1 MASAVLSSMR
11 RGAAR
16 LARYGAG
23 LAVMALIVAP
33 AGCDLIETRGEAVY
47 DACLNDVR
55 RAHTSVACECYVDEV
70 YEQLSFDDWNQ
81 YHAMAG
87 RGLYADTAQL
97 RATFNNGRMSVF
109 ERAARRCGLNLF
121 PAAGAAPLA
130 GSGDVIAVTARGAPP
145 SREPAVA
152 GAIGRGAYQAHDRG
166 YDRPGYGRTG
176 FERGWPSRR
185 PDWRRPRAGGAFP
198 AAPWPHLRREDE
210 ERPICIRGLTEREG
224 CMTREQ
230 AARLYNDGARY
241 WLLRGDAELATVD
254 LQRGTDWVD
263 EEGSGGAFGGR
274 FDDRR
279 YDAYAASSVRRAMEY
294 WSLSI
299 DWGRP
304 FGAQSALM
312 AQRRLQAH
320 MVQCESS
327 ANGESLQRISRRAP
341 GATGDVISLKLR
353 QAALAALGYYAGEV
367 DGHYGPVTR
376 DAARGFQRELGYD
389 ETGSLSPRQTTLLIC
404 HAAQTARDPHLQ
416 NALGIMYATGL
427 GVARN
432 PDLALEWFE
441 TAARRDDA
449 DAYFNLAL
457 VYGTGAVLGSYRLCG
472 VVENPERADAYLRDA
487 AALGHP
493 VAERWRRH
501 PEFRRHHS
509 ADARWLAISNRLAE
523 AAAEGEG
530 AFYLEWRSDI
540 DVDRFDTADLACLE
554 PERGTPREP
563 Y

>member
-1 MASAVLSSMR
+1 MTLV
-11 RGAAR
+11 
-16 LARYGAG
+16 
-23 LAVMALIVAP
+23 IAP
-33 AGCDLIETRGEAVY
+33 AGCDLLQTRGEAVY
-47 DACLNDVR
+47 EACLNDVR
-55 RAHTSVACECYVDEV
+55 RSHTSPACECYVDEV
-70 YEQLSFDDWNQ
+70 YKQLSHEDWNQ
-81 YHAMAG
+81 YHTMAG
-87 RGLYADTAQL
+87 RGLYADADQL
-97 RATFNNGRMSVF
+97 RATFPNGRMSVF
-109 ERAARRCGLNLF
+109 ERGARRCGLDLF
-121 PAAGAAPLA
+121 PAPTLGDTPPLSGFGDGPAGPARV
-130 GSGDVIAVTARGAPP
+130 GS
-145 SREPAVA
+145 
-152 GAIGRGAYQAHDRG
+152 
-166 YDRPGYGRTG
+166 PGYGAGGYVADGYGQRSYNQRGWGRGRTG
-176 FERGWPSRR
+176 
-185 PDWRRPRAGGAFP
+185 GGDAFP
-198 AAPWPHLRREDE
+198 AEPWAYTRRDGEDL
-210 ERPICIRGLTEREG
+210 PICIRRLTGREG

-263 EEGSGGAFGGR
+263 PRRSGAGDSSLSVRERISGTHYS
-274 FDDRR
+274 D
-279 YDAYAASSVRRAMEY
+279 YAADSVRRAMEY
-294 WSLSI
+294 WNLSI

-327 ANGESLQRISRRAP
+327 VDGESLQRISRRAP
-341 GATGDVISLKLR
+341 GAVGDVISLKLR
-353 QAALAALGYYAGEV
+353 QAALAALGYYSGDV
-367 DGHYGPVTR
+367 DGRYGPVTR

-472 VVENPERADAYLRDA
+472 IVENPERADAYLRDA
-487 AALGHP
+487 ASLGHP
-493 VAERWRRH
+493 VALRWRSH
-501 PEFRRHHS
+501 HEFRRHSS
-509 ADARWLAISNRLAE
+509 AEARWFAISNRLSE
-523 AAAEGEG
+523 AAAEGDG
-530 AFYLEWRSDI
+530 DFYLEWRSDI
-540 DVDRFDTADLACLE
+540 DVDRFETADLACLE
-554 PERGTPREP
+554 PERGSPRDS

>member
-1 MASAVLSSMR
+1 MASAVLSFLR
-11 RGAAR
+11 RAR
-16 LARYGAG
+16 ARSVRVSAG
-23 LAVMALIVAP
+23 LAVMTLVIAP
-33 AGCDLIETRGEAVY
+33 AGCDLLQTRGEAVY
-47 DACLNDVR
+47 EACLNDVR
-55 RAHTSVACECYVDEV
+55 GSNTSPACECYVDEV
-70 YEQLSFDDWNQ
+70 YKQLSHEDWNQ
-81 YHAMAG
+81 YHTMAG
-87 RGLYADTAQL
+87 RGLYADADQL
-97 RATFNNGRMSVF
+97 RATFPNGRTSVF
-109 ERAARRCGLNLF
+109 ERAARRCGLDLF
-121 PAAGAAPLA
+121 PAATIGGTPPLSGFGDGPA
-130 GSGDVIAVTARGAPP
+130 GTGRAEPSGYGQPGYGAP
-145 SREPAVA
+145 
-152 GAIGRGAYQAHDRG
+152 GYDRGGWDRG
-166 YDRPGYGRTG
+166 YDQPGWGRDRA
-176 FERGWPSRR
+176 RGG
-185 PDWRRPRAGGAFP
+185 DAFP
-198 AAPWPHLRREDE
+198 AEPWAYTRREGE
-210 ERPICIRGLTEREG
+210 EFPVCIRRLTGREG

-263 EEGSGGAFGGR
+263 TRRTESDDPLFSGRER
-274 FDDRR
+274 FSGTQYSD
-279 YDAYAASSVRRAMEY
+279 YAANSVRRAMEY
-294 WSLSI
+294 WNLSI

-327 ANGESLQRISRRAP
+327 LDGESLQRISRRAP
-341 GATGDVISLKLR
+341 GAVGDVISLKLR
-353 QAALAALGYYAGEV
+353 QAALAALGYYSGDV
-367 DGHYGPVTR
+367 DGRYGPVTS

-432 PDLALEWFE
+432 PDLALEWFQ

-472 VVENPERADAYLRDA
+472 IVENPERADAYLRDA
-487 AALGHP
+487 ASLGHP
-493 VAERWRRH
+493 VAQRWRRH
-501 PEFRRHHS
+501 PEFRRHSS
-509 ADARWLAISNRLAE
+509 AEARWLAISNRLSE
-523 AAAEGEG
+523 AAAEGDG
-530 AFYLEWRSDI
+530 DFYLEWRSDI
-540 DVDRFDTADLACLE
+540 DVDRFGTADLACLE
-554 PERGTPREP
+554 PERGSPRES

>member
-1 MASAVLSSMR
+1 MTLV
-11 RGAAR
+11 
-16 LARYGAG
+16 
-23 LAVMALIVAP
+23 IAP
-33 AGCDLIETRGEAVY
+33 AGCDLLQTRGEAVY
-47 DACLNDVR
+47 EACLNDVR
-55 RAHTSVACECYVDEV
+55 RSHTSPACECYVEEV
-70 YEQLSFDDWNQ
+70 YKQLPHEDWNQ
-81 YHAMAG
+81 YHTMAG
-87 RGLYADTAQL
+87 RGLYADADQL
-97 RATFNNGRMSVF
+97 RATFPSGRMSVF
-109 ERAARRCGLNLF
+109 ERAARRCGLDLF
-121 PAAGAAPLA
+121 AASALGDTSTLDGFGDGPAGPGRIGSPGYGDGGYGAG
-130 GSGDVIAVTARGAPP
+130 GW
-145 SREPAVA
+145 
-152 GAIGRGAYQAHDRG
+152 DRG
-166 YDRPGYGRTG
+166 YDQPGWGRG
-176 FERGWPSRR
+176 RG
-185 PDWRRPRAGGAFP
+185 GGGDAFP
-198 AAPWPHLRREDE
+198 AEPWAYSRREGDGP
-210 ERPICIRGLTEREG
+210 PICIRRLTGRED

-254 LQRGTDWVD
+254 LQRGTGEASFSVR
-263 EEGSGGAFGGR
+263 EPFSGT
-274 FDDRR
+274 R
-279 YDAYAASSVRRAMEY
+279 YSDYAANSARRAMEY
-294 WSLSI
+294 WNLSI

-327 ANGESLQRISRRAP
+327 MDGESLQRISRRAP
-341 GATGDVISLKLR
+341 GAVGDVISLKLR
-353 QAALAALGYYAGEV
+353 QAALAALGYYSGDV
-367 DGHYGPVTR
+367 DGRYGPVTR

-472 VVENPERADAYLRDA
+472 IVENPERADAYLRDA
-487 AALGHP
+487 ASLGHP
-493 VAERWRRH
+493 VARRWRSH
-501 PEFRRHHS
+501 PEFRRHSS
-509 ADARWLAISNRLAE
+509 AEARWLAISNRLSE
-523 AAAEGEG
+523 AAAEGDG
-530 AFYLEWRSDI
+530 DFYLEWRSDI
-540 DVDRFDTADLACLE
+540 DVDRFETADIACLE
-554 PERGTPREP
+554 PERGSSRDS

>member
-1 MASAVLSSMR
+1 MAAAGSAFARRLRGRLLRLS
-11 RGAAR
+11 
-16 LARYGAG
+16 AG
-23 LAVMALIVAP
+23 MAVITVIIAP

-47 DACLNDVR
+47 EACLNDAR
-55 RAHTSVACECYVDEV
+55 RSNSSYACECYVDEV
-70 YEQLSFDDWNQ
+70 YEQLTFEDWTQ
-81 YHAMAG
+81 YHTMAG
-87 RGLYADTAQL
+87 RGLYADPGQL
-97 RATFNNGRMSVF
+97 RSTFPNGRMTVF
-109 ERAARRCGLNLF
+109 ERAARRCGLDLF
-121 PAAGAAPLA
+121 PAAGAFAPGAPGLA
-130 GSGDVIAVTARGAPP
+130 GSDELIAVPARGGRP
-145 SREPAVA
+145 SRERA
-152 GAIGRGAYQAHDRG
+152 AIDG
-166 YDRPGYGRTG
+166 GYGYEYG
-176 FERGWPSRR
+176 QDRGWPRQRR
-185 PDWRRPRAGGAFP
+185 DYGRARDAFP
-198 AAPWPHLRREDE
+198 PGPWPYVRREDE
-210 ERPICIRGLTEREG
+210 DRPICIRGLTEREG

-263 EEGSGGAFGGR
+263 TDDGDLPFVGR

-279 YDAYAASSVRRAMEY
+279 RHAYSENSLRRAMEF
-294 WSLSI
+294 WNLSI
-299 DWGRP
+299 NWGRP

-327 ANGESLQRISRRAP
+327 PGGESLQRISRRAP

-353 QAALAALGYYAGEV
+353 QAALGALGYYSGDV
-367 DGHYGPVTR
+367 DGRYGPVTR
-376 DAARGFQRELGYD
+376 EAARGFQRELGYD

-472 VVENPERADAYLRDA
+472 IIENPERADAYLRDA
-487 AALGHP
+487 AARGHP

-501 PEFRRHHS
+501 PEFRRHGS
-509 ADARWLAISNRLAE
+509 AEARWLAISNRLTE

-530 AFYLEWRSDI
+530 DFYLDWRSDI
-540 DVDRFDTADLACLE
+540 DVDRFSAADLACLE
-554 PERGTPREP
+554 SERGAPRDS